1 MKLYWYPNVDM
12 EVTSN
17 FCSEVINSKK
27 ILKKPAND
35 CMIRTEEKILSCK
48 DMNQQH
54 WLRLVT
60 HRYKIPWDHFTFYLK
75 YWLIWNQKAKYYL
88 KIKLEKLVHCTPAK
102 YTPAYEKN
110 GLRTSGLNL
119 AHKGPCIII
128 IIIIIIIF
136 NNNNNNVLVKAVL

>member
-1 MKLYWYPNVDM
+1 MKLYWYPNEDM

-60 HRYKIPWDHFTFYLK
+60 HRYKIPWDHFTF
-75 YWLIWNQKAKYYL
+75 
-88 KIKLEKLVHCTPAK
+88 
-102 YTPAYEKN
+102 
-110 GLRTSGLNL
+110 
-119 AHKGPCIII
+119 
-128 IIIIIIIF
+128 
-136 NNNNNNVLVKAVL
+136 